1 MQQGRKKKEEKNEE
15 EEAKLHIE
23 EEDKFVKSGEEKE
36 DEENTKEEGLGSF
49 KNFVKDLIHKKQEP
63 ITYDNE
69 LYFFKKISYNNVD
82 GYIKIGN
89 PVNDIYYIELSYNYS
104 KIEAYV
110 KKENLEYAIKNSI
123 RLLASIQYN
132 DIILDT
138 LIGEKTLD
146 YKEEAYSLFESKRE
160 DGNFLDYIEEYDV
173 YDEENEKIKDEDLLD
188 TSE

>member
-1 MQQGRKKKEEKNEE
+1 MKKLVVFLALLILFTGCEIKEVTNEDINKLIEETTSLETQRANRNFSGYKYYLPQGFGLVNKKENNHV
-15 EEAKLHIE
+15 LLSNGDYYYLYVDIVSY
-23 EEDKFVKSGEEKE
+23 F
-36 DEENTKEEGLGSF
+36 
-49 KNFVKDLIHKKQEP
+49 HKKQEP

-146 YKEEAYSLFESKRE
+146 YKEEA
-160 DGNFLDYIEEYDV
+160 
-173 YDEENEKIKDEDLLD
+173 
-188 TSE
+188 